1 MSRRSELHPDDT
13 IQKVLIS
20 TTSYFTGTFESENL
34 LITHSWADFGGF
46 RGKLQFEPGPLSRL
60 NFVVVFRTPS
70 IEPSPGVAV
79 PHYGG
84 VGESICSLLAVFFGK
99 RFDSHGSLENMGV
112 YQTPD
117 LSTHDQICDPNL
129 PFNSREPRT
138 TDSMPL
144 SLVQSPRLSTCCM
157 IRTHGCYQPVGSIC
171 LPYRTQK
178 KNLKSR
184 ICT

>member
-1 MSRRSELHPDDT
+1 MVAWAVYIVSFKQSKVRSVHLSRRSELHPDDT

-129 PFNSREPRT
+129 PF
-138 TDSMPL
+138 
-144 SLVQSPRLSTCCM
+144 STL
-157 IRTHGCYQPVGSIC
+157 R
-171 LPYRTQK
+171 
-178 KNLKSR
+178 
-184 ICT
+184 